1 MVKVEVLRISY
12 HPANK
17 GYAIIL
23 KEVDANERIVPI
35 LVGSNEAQSIAM
47 SIEGIQLPRP
57 MTHDLIINIF
67 DRLSLKVKHI
77 VISDFKEGTF
87 FAKIVV
93 LSDSLSNMIEID
105 SRPSDAIAIAIKSF
119 APIYISESIFTLILE
134 EKIYEKSNI
143 ELNSYNQ
150 KTVSHDEVL
159 KSLQDALQKAVE
171 EEEYEIAAR
180 IRDRISEIKKDF

>member
-93 LSDSLSNMIEID
+93 LADSLSNMIEID

-150 KTVSHDEVL
+150 KTVSNDEVL

-180 IRDRISEIKKDF
+180 IRDRISEIKKNF